1 MSASLGKLPVMGKSM
16 GDHSGSFKV
25 YFQAKG
31 AGFGKG
37 ELSGL
42 VANLRA
48 FMVIIAAP
56 IFGQISMVGRRHNF
70 PGGHLVAIAA
80 CTALCVPR
88 ARLCACGVRCNVR
101 ARSDRTGFT
110 TSLKLTLIVCLT
122 WCVGFITG
130 FYPNS
135 YS

>member
-1 MSASLGKLPVMGKSM
+1 M
-16 GDHSGSFKV
+16 DQGSKENALYQLMTGEAV
-25 YFQAKG
+25 D

-80 CTALCVPR
+80 CTAVAELVF
-88 ARLCACGVRCNVR
+88 
-101 ARSDRTGFT
+101 RTV
-110 TSLKLTLIVCLT
+110 KR
-122 WCVGFITG
+122 VGAKSATG
-130 FYPNS
+130 SPDAKKPIA
-135 YS
+135 